1 MGELG
6 GVPVSN
12 ERTKAVRVA
21 AAISAPLV
29 VGFDDGLTDMVLKFE
44 IPELDLAV
52 GDTEAELT
60 GRTFGGM
67 PIEGTGA
74 VEVEER
80 MCLRTLE

>member
-1 MGELG
+1 M
-6 GVPVSN
+6 
-12 ERTKAVRVA
+12 T
-21 AAISAPLV
+21 
-29 VGFDDGLTDMVLKFE
+29 
-44 IPELDLAV
+44 

-80 MCLRTLE
+80 MCLRKLE